1 MREAPASLP
10 AGPPACGRR
19 GGRDARDPR
28 DAFAYLGRN
37 PYPSPA
43 MPDRPVIEPQ
53 TLSQLPFKVLDEVLR
68 QLRATRND
76 IIRFGVWNIRNLTDE
91 EFNRTDDRKLFGY
104 FRQDLLETRFLS
116 KGRRIDLIQL
126 WKWFDDQM
134 SGVEP
139 ILIETEEF
147 FLNIQDKDLEKVR
160 KRIAEIQAFF
170 PTLRGDDLEAFKR
183 VKYKLRRTVMR
194 LTYDLHHLFKRL
206 EKYRKNLL
214 MASGAPR
221 IERERVPLEVATD
234 IPEPPLIDEHE
245 DVVEG
250 G

>member
-1 MREAPASLP
+1 MA
-10 AGPPACGRR
+10 
-19 GGRDARDPR
+19 
-28 DAFAYLGRN
+28 
-37 PYPSPA
+37 
-43 MPDRPVIEPQ
+43 DRPVIEPQ
-53 TLSQLPFKVLDEVLR
+53 TLSQVPFKVLDEILR
-68 QLRATRND
+68 QLRSTRND

-139 ILIETEEF
+139 MLMETEEV

-214 MASGAPR
+214 MSSGAPH
-221 IERERVPLEVATD
+221 IDRERVPLEVAAE
-234 IPEPPLIDEHE
+234 IPEPPPIDEHE